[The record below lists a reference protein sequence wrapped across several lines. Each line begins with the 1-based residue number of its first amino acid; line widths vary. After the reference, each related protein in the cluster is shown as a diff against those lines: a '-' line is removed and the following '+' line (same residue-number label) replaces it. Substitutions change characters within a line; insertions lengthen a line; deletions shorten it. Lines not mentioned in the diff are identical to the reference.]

1 MGRSNRRVGKAGLR
15 PAVVSVFLGVTAV
28 GAAVIPAVAQNY
40 SFSNVVVQGN
50 ERVDVPTV
58 LSFAGIQAGQS
69 MSAGDL
75 NAAYQRLVNS
85 NLFQTVAMEPQ
96 GGTLVIRVSEYPII
110 SQIAFEGNSLIS
122 DERLAGVVKSQTRR
136 AYSPAQAEADAAEI
150 TLAYSQSGR
159 NAATVEP
166 QIIRRSQNRVD
177 LVFTVTEGRVAE
189 VERIAFAGNRTYSD
203 RRLRQVLETRQA
215 GLLRRLISADTF
227 IPERVQ
233 LDRQLLRDFYLSR
246 GFADVQIPE
255 PSAELTRERNAFF
268 ITFNIQE
275 GQRYRM
281 GNVAVASEVAGID
294 MAPFQRQLWI
304 KSGSYYSP
312 ASIDNVTTRMENVG
326 VQEGLNF
333 VRVEPRIS
341 RNEAAG
347 TLDVTFTL
355 VRGPRVFVER
365 IDIEGNTTTQDRVIR
380 RQFRTVEG
388 DPFNPREIRQAAE
401 RIRALGFFADAQVE
415 SQQGSAPDQVL
426 VNVDVEEQPTGSLSF
441 GVAYG
446 AVSGVGFNIGFSE
459 SNFLGRGQYLGIDI
473 GTGSDS
479 VNSTF
484 TFAEP
489 GFLGRDLRFA
499 FQANYTETN
508 NENADY
514 NTKSLGFGPSL
525 GFPVGENSRIE
536 LRYRI
541 SQDEISGVDRA
552 NFNFAG
558 EQIGNGSS
566 AILQREEELGDRIT
580 SSVGYT
586 YSYDTRTSGINPL
599 GGILLR
605 FGQDFAGVG
614 GDVQS
619 IKTSFTALAERRV
632 WNEDLTLRAV
642 FEGGALTMLDNDVS
656 TVPNR
661 YFGNSIRGFDP
672 NGLGPRDLAATN
684 EDALGGN
691 YFAVAR
697 LESEFPIGLP
707 AEYGITGGLFADA
720 GSVWGLDDNV
730 GTNGVIVDDSA
741 RLRSSVGFSIFWTT
755 PIGPLRLNFT
765 RALVKEDYDEE
776 RNFDLTVS
784 TRF

>member
-1 MGRSNRRVGKAGLR
+1 MTRVKGRSGKAGLR
-15 PAVVSVFLGVTAV
+15 PAVVSVFLGAAAV
-28 GAAVIPAVAQNY
+28 GGAVIPALAQSY

-50 ERVDVPTV
+50 ERVDVPTI
-58 LSFAGIQAGQS
+58 LSFAGVSSGRPL
-69 MSAGDL
+69 SAAEL
-75 NAAYQRLVNS
+75 NAAYQRIVNS
-85 NLFQTVAMEPQ
+85 GLFQTVEIEPQ
-96 GGTLVIRVSEYPII
+96 GGTLVIRVEEYPIVNV
-110 SQIAFEGNSLIS
+110 IAFEGNSVLS
-122 DERLAGVVKSQTRR
+122 DDVLAGLVKTQTRR
-136 AYSPAQAEADAAEI
+136 AYSPSQAEADAAAI
-150 TLAYSQSGR
+150 TQAYSQSGR
-159 NAATVEP
+159 NAVTVTP
-166 QIIRRSQNRVD
+166 QIIRRTENRVD
-177 LVFTVTEGRVAE
+177 LVFAVTEGRVAE
-189 VERIAFAGNRTYSD
+189 VERIAFAGNRTFSD

-215 GLLRRLISADTF
+215 GLLRRLIRADTF
-227 IPERVQ
+227 IPERAQ

-246 GFADVQIPE
+246 GFADVQITE
-255 PSAELTRERNAFF
+255 PSAELTRDRSAYFM
-268 ITFNIQE
+268 TFNIQE

-281 GNVAVASEVAGID
+281 GNVTLASEVAGID
-294 MAPFQRQLWI
+294 LGPFQDQIWI

-312 ASIDNVTTRMENVG
+312 SSIDNVTTRMENVG
-326 VQEGLNF
+326 VQQGLNF

-347 TLDVTFTL
+347 TLDVAFTL

-365 IDIEGNTTTQDRVIR
+365 IDIEGNTTTQDQVIR

-415 SQQGSAPDQVL
+415 SQQGSGPDQVV

-459 SNFLGRGQYLGIDI
+459 SNFLGRGQYLGINI

-479 VNSTF
+479 VNSTL

-489 GFLGRDLRFA
+489 AFLGRDLRFA
-499 FQANYTETN
+499 FSANYTKTD

-514 NTKSLGFGPSL
+514 NTKRIGLGPSL
-525 GFPVGENSRIE
+525 TFPISENGRLE

-541 SQDEISGVDRA
+541 SQDEISGVETGDPDDPA
-552 NFNFAG
+552 D
-558 EQIGNGSS
+558 NGSS
-566 AILQREEELGDRIT
+566 AILQREEDLGELLT
-580 SSVGYT
+580 STVGYT
-586 YSYDTRTSGINPL
+586 YSYDTRTNGLNPL
-599 GGILLR
+599 GGVLLR

-614 GDVQS
+614 GDVEY

-642 FEGGALTMLDNDVS
+642 FEGGALTMLNDQVS

-672 NGLGPRDLAATN
+672 NGLGPRDLNASN
-684 EDALGGN
+684 KDALGGN
-691 YFAVAR
+691 YYAVAR
-697 LESEFPIGLP
+697 LESEFPLGLP

-720 GSVWGLDDNV
+720 GSVWGLDNNI
-730 GTNGVIVDDSA
+730 GTGGEPVDDDFN
-741 RLRSSVGFSIFWTT
+741 LRSSVGFSIFWTT

-765 RALVKEDYDEE
+765 KALVKEDYDKE
-776 RNFDLTVS
+776 RNFDLTIN

>member
-15 PAVVSVFLGVTAV
+15 PAVVSVFLGMTAA
-28 GAAVIPAVAQNY
+28 GAAVIPAIAQSY
-40 SFSNVVVQGN
+40 SFSNVVVKGN
-50 ERVDVPTV
+50 DRVDVPTV

-69 MSAGDL
+69 LSAGEL
-75 NAAYQRLVNS
+75 NSAYQRLVNS
-85 NLFQTVAMEPQ
+85 NLFQTVEMVPQ

-110 SQIAFEGNSLIS
+110 SRIAYEGNSVIS
-122 DERLAGVVKSQTRR
+122 DERLAEVVKSQTRR
-136 AYSPAQAEADAAEI
+136 AYSPAQAEADAAAI

-166 QIIRRSQNRVD
+166 QIIRRTQNRVD

-215 GLLRRLISADTF
+215 GILRRLISADTF

-281 GNVAVASEVAGID
+281 GNVALASEVAGID
-294 MAPFQRQLWI
+294 LAPFQRQLWI
-304 KSGSYYSP
+304 KPGSYYSP

-459 SNFLGRGQYLGIDI
+459 SNFLGRGQFLGIDI

-514 NTKSLGFGPSL
+514 NTKSIGFGPSL
-525 GFPVGENSRIE
+525 AFPVGENSRLE
-536 LRYRI
+536 LRYRL

-552 NFNFAG
+552 SFDEAG
-558 EQIGNGSS
+558 NQIGNGSS
-566 AILQREEELGDRIT
+566 AILQREEALGERIT
-580 SSVGYT
+580 SAVGYT
-586 YSYDTRTSGINPL
+586 YSYDTRTNGINPL

-619 IKTSFTALAERRV
+619 VKTSFTAVAERRV

-642 FEGGALTMLDNDVS
+642 FEGGALTMLDDDVS

-672 NGLGPRDLAATN
+672 NGLGPRDLQATN
-684 EDALGGN
+684 RDALGGN

-720 GSVWGLDDNV
+720 GSVWGLDDNI
-730 GTNGVIVDDSA
+730 GTNGVPVDDSA
-741 RLRSSVGFSIFWTT
+741 HLRSSVGFSIFWTT

-765 RALVKEDYDEE
+765 RALVKEDYDEV

>member
-1 MGRSNRRVGKAGLR
+1 MTRMKGRAAKVGLR
-15 PAVVSVFLGVTAV
+15 PAVVSVFLGAAAV
-28 GAAVIPAVAQNY
+28 GGAVIPALAQSY

-50 ERVDVPTV
+50 NRVDVPTI
-58 LSFAGIQAGQS
+58 LSFAGVSAGQS
-69 MSAGDL
+69 LSAGEL
-75 NAAYQRLVNS
+75 NSAYQRLVES
-85 NLFQTVAMEPQ
+85 GLFQSVEMDPQ
-96 GGTLVIRVSEYPII
+96 GGTLVIRVQEYPIVN
-110 SQIAFEGNSLIS
+110 QIAFEGNSVLR
-122 DERLAGVVKSQTRR
+122 DEALADLVKSQTLR
-136 AYSPAQAEADAAEI
+136 AYNPAQAESDAAAI
-150 TLAYSQSGR
+150 TRAYAQSGR
-159 NAATVEP
+159 NGVSVTP
-166 QIIRRSQNRVD
+166 QIIRRNDNRVD
-177 LVFTVTEGRVAE
+177 LVFTMVEGRIAE
-189 VERIAFAGNRTYSD
+189 VERIAFAGNRTFSD

-246 GFADVQIPE
+246 GFADVQIAE
-255 PSAELTRERNAFF
+255 PSAELTRDRSAYFM
-268 ITFNIQE
+268 TFNIQE

-281 GNVAVASEVAGID
+281 GSVTLGTEVSGID
-294 MAPFQRQLWI
+294 LSRFQDQLWI
-304 KSGSYYSP
+304 KPGSYYSP
-312 ASIDNVTTRMENVG
+312 SAIDNVTTRMENVG

-333 VRVEPRIS
+333 VRVEPRIT

-347 TLDVTFTL
+347 TLDVAFVL
-355 VRGPRVFVER
+355 VRGPRIFVER

-401 RIRALGFFADAQVE
+401 RIRALGFFSDAQVE
-415 SQQGSAPDQVL
+415 SQQGSSPDQVV

-459 SNFLGRGQYLGIDI
+459 SNFLGRGQYIGIDI

-479 VNSTF
+479 INSTF

-489 GFLGRDLRFA
+489 ALLGRDLRLA
-499 FQANYTETN
+499 FSASYTETD

-514 NTKSLGFGPSL
+514 NTRRVGLGPSL
-525 GFPVGENSRIE
+525 TFPVSENGRLE

-541 SQDEISGVDRA
+541 SEDEISGVETG
-552 NFNFAG
+552 AG
-558 EQIGNGSS
+558 TVDDNGSS
-566 AILQREEELGDRIT
+566 EILQREADLGAQIT

-614 GDVQS
+614 GDVDY
-619 IKTSFTALAERRV
+619 IKTSMTALAERRV
-632 WNEDLTLRAV
+632 WNEELTLRGIL
-642 FEGGALTMLDNDVS
+642 EGGALTMLNDQVS

-661 YFGNSIRGFDP
+661 FFGNSIRGFDP
-672 NGLGPRDLAATN
+672 NGLGPRDLTASN

-697 LESEFPIGLP
+697 LETEFPLGLP

-720 GSVWGLDDNV
+720 GAVWGLDDTI
-730 GTNGVIVDDSA
+730 GTNGVAVDDDFN
-741 RLRSSVGFSIFWTT
+741 LRSSVGFSVFWTT

-765 RALVKEDYDEE
+765 RALAKEDYDEE
-776 RNFDLTVS
+776 RNFDLTIN

>member
-1 MGRSNRRVGKAGLR
+1 MARMRGRAAKVGLR
-15 PAVVSVFLGVTAV
+15 PAVVSVFLGSAVV
-28 GAAVIPAVAQNY
+28 GAAVIPALAQSY
-40 SFSNVVVQGN
+40 SFSNVVVRGN

-58 LSFAGIQAGQS
+58 LSFAGISAGQS
-69 MSAGDL
+69 LSAGEL
-75 NAAYQRLVNS
+75 NQAYQRIS
-85 NLFQTVAMEPQ
+85 DTGLFQTVSLQPQ
-96 GGTLVIRVSEYPII
+96 GSTLVIEVQEYPVIA
-110 SQIAFEGNSLIS
+110 QIAFEGNSILK
-122 DERLAGVVKSQTRR
+122 DENLATVVKSQVLR
-136 AYSPAQAEADAAEI
+136 AYSPSQAEADAAEI
-150 TLAYSQSGR
+150 TRAYSQSGR
-159 NAATVEP
+159 TAVTVTP
-166 QIIRRSQNRVD
+166 QIIRRSENRVD
-177 LVFTVTEGRVAE
+177 LVFAITEGRITE
-189 VERIAFAGNRTYSD
+189 VERIAFAGNRTFSD

-215 GLLRRLISADTF
+215 GVLRRLISADTF

-233 LDRQLLRDFYLSR
+233 VDRQLLLDFYRSR
-246 GFADVQIPE
+246 GFADVQIAS
-255 PSAELTRERNAFF
+255 PSAELTRDRKSYFL
-268 ITFNIQE
+268 TFNIRE

-281 GNVAVASEVAGID
+281 GSVSLASEVPGVD
-294 MAPFQRQLWI
+294 LKPFQDQLWI

-333 VRVEPRIS
+333 VRVEPRIT

-347 TLDVTFTL
+347 TLNVAFTL
-355 VRGPRVFVER
+355 VRGPRIFVER
-365 IDIEGNTTTQDRVIR
+365 IDIEGNTTTQDQVIR

-401 RIRALGFFADAQVE
+401 RIRALGFFSDAQVE
-415 SQQGSAPDQVL
+415 SQQGSSPDQVV

-446 AVSGVGFNIGFSE
+446 AVSGVGFNVGFSE

-489 GFLGRDLRFA
+489 AFLGRDLRFG
-499 FQANYTETN
+499 FSANYTETD

-514 NTKSLGFGPSL
+514 NTKRIGLGPSL
-525 GFPVGENSRIE
+525 TFPVSENGRLE

-541 SQDEISGVDRA
+541 AQDEISGVERGD
-552 NFNFAG
+552 G
-558 EQIGNGSS
+558 TDDENGSS
-566 AILQREEELGDRIT
+566 EILQREEELGALVT

-599 GGILLR
+599 GGVLLR

-614 GDVQS
+614 GDVNY
-619 IKTSFTALAERRV
+619 IKTSVTALAERRV
-632 WNEDLTLRAV
+632 WNEEVTLRTV
-642 FEGGALTMLDNDVS
+642 FEGGALTMLDDQVS

-672 NGLGPRDLAATN
+672 NGIGPRDLQASN

-697 LESEFPIGLP
+697 LESEFPLGLP

-720 GSVWGLDDNV
+720 GSVWGLDDNI
-730 GTNGVIVDDSA
+730 GTNGVAVDDDFN
-741 RLRSSVGFSIFWTT
+741 LRSSVGFSIFWTT

-765 RALVKEDYDEE
+765 KALTKEDYDEE
-776 RNFDLTVS
+776 RNFDLTIN
-784 TRF
+784 TKF

>member
-1 MGRSNRRVGKAGLR
+1 MARMRGRAAKVGLR
-15 PAVVSVFLGVTAV
+15 PAVVSVFLGSAVV
-28 GAAVIPAVAQNY
+28 GAAVIPALAQSY
-40 SFSNVVVQGN
+40 SFSNVVVRGN

-58 LSFAGIQAGQS
+58 LSFAGISAGQS
-69 MSAGDL
+69 LSAGEL
-75 NAAYQRLVNS
+75 NQAYQRIS
-85 NLFQTVAMEPQ
+85 DTGLFQTVALQPQ
-96 GGTLVIRVSEYPII
+96 GSTLVIEVQEYPVIA
-110 SQIAFEGNSLIS
+110 QIAFEGNSILK
-122 DERLAGVVKSQTRR
+122 DENLATVVKSQALR
-136 AYSPAQAEADAAEI
+136 AYSPSQAEADAAAI

-159 NAATVEP
+159 TAVTVTP
-166 QIIRRSQNRVD
+166 QIIRRSENRVD
-177 LVFTVTEGRVAE
+177 LVFAITEGRITE
-189 VERIAFAGNRTYSD
+189 VERIAFAGNRTFSD

-233 LDRQLLRDFYLSR
+233 VDRQLLLDFYRSR
-246 GFADVQIPE
+246 GFADVQIAE
-255 PSAELTRERNAFF
+255 PSAEMTRDRKSYFL
-268 ITFNIQE
+268 TFNIRE

-281 GNVAVASEVAGID
+281 GNVSLASEVPGVD
-294 MAPFQRQLWI
+294 LKPFQDQLWI

-333 VRVEPRIS
+333 VRVEPRIT

-347 TLDVTFTL
+347 TLNVAFTL
-355 VRGPRVFVER
+355 VRGPRIFVER
-365 IDIEGNTTTQDRVIR
+365 IDIEGNTTTQDKVIR

-401 RIRALGFFADAQVE
+401 RIRALGFFSDAQVE
-415 SQQGSAPDQVL
+415 SQQGSSPDQVV
-426 VNVDVEEQPTGSLSF
+426 VNVDVDEQPTGSLSF

-446 AVSGVGFNIGFSE
+446 AVSGVGFNVGFSE

-489 GFLGRDLRFA
+489 GFLGRDLRFG
-499 FQANYTETN
+499 FSANYTETD

-514 NTKSLGFGPSL
+514 NTKRIGIGPSRT
-525 GFPVGENSRIE
+525 FPVSENGRLE

-541 SQDEISGVDRA
+541 AQDEISGVERGDGTA
-552 NFNFAG
+552 DD
-558 EQIGNGSS
+558 NGSS
-566 AILQREEELGDRIT
+566 EILQREEELGSQIT
-580 SSVGYT
+580 SSLGYT

-599 GGILLR
+599 GGVLLR

-614 GDVQS
+614 GDVDY
-619 IKTSFTALAERRV
+619 IKTSLTALAERRV
-632 WNEDLTLRAV
+632 WNEDLTLRAI
-642 FEGGALTMLDNDVS
+642 FEGGALTMLNDQVS

-672 NGLGPRDLAATN
+672 NGIGPRDLQASN

-697 LESEFPIGLP
+697 LESEFPLGLP

-720 GSVWGLDDNV
+720 GSVWGLDDNI
-730 GTNGVIVDDSA
+730 GTNGVAVDDDFN
-741 RLRSSVGFSIFWTT
+741 LRSSVGFSIFWTT

-765 RALVKEDYDEE
+765 KALTKEDYDEE
-776 RNFDLTVS
+776 RNFDLTIN
-784 TRF
+784 TKF